1 NVLGERARERGFAE
15 HAKRPAAQGLVGE
28 AGGAVPAGDDRIH
41 HAPRPHRGCT
51 GRRLV
56 AVRLDVTGRVAA
68 EDVRRGHGR
77 GRDAPERPDVV
88 MVEGRGAH
96 PDQRPAGP
104 RHGFRQLA
112 DGQVGQRVLAAH
124 GRRIHRKH
132 FGDRSMVLTMRLDT
146 VLEGRRQPVF
156 SFEFFPPK
164 TDDGVRQL
172 FEAISHLRDLEPTFV
187 SVTYGAGGSVRTR
200 TVDLVTRTR
209 RELDIEPVAHLTC
222 VDATVDDLRGILD
235 GLRQAGIDNVLALRG
250 DPPEG
255 DERFVATL
263 GGLAHGN
270 ELMELITADYG
281 FCVGGACY
289 PEKHPESADADEDVR
304 SAKRKADAG
313 ASYLI
318 TNLFFDNTM
327 YFDFVAR
334 ARAAGVT
341 VPIIPGIMPVTNVGQ
356 IRRFTSKIGATIPD
370 ALLEALRSRET
381 DPEAVLQLGVAWAT
395 LQCAELLAGGA
406 PGVHFYTMNR
416 SPATRAILSAL
427 RAARPWD
434 R

>member
-1 NVLGERARERGFAE
+1 M
-15 HAKRPAAQGLVGE
+15 
-28 AGGAVPAGDDRIH
+28 
-41 HAPRPHRGCT
+41 
-51 GRRLV
+51 
-56 AVRLDVTGRVAA
+56 
-68 EDVRRGHGR
+68 
-77 GRDAPERPDVV
+77 VV
-88 MVEGRGAH
+88 
-96 PDQRPAGP
+96 
-104 RHGFRQLA
+104 
-112 DGQVGQRVLAAH
+112 
-124 GRRIHRKH
+124 
-132 FGDRSMVLTMRLDT
+132 TMRLDS

-164 TDDGVRQL
+164 TDEGVRQL
-172 FEAISHLRDLEPTFV
+172 FEAISHLRELEPTFV

-200 TVDLVTRTR
+200 TVDLVTRIR

-222 VDATVDDLRGILD
+222 VDATVDDLQSILD
-235 GLRQAGIDNVLALRG
+235 GLRDAGIDNVLALRG

-255 DERFVATL
+255 VDRFVATA
-263 GGLAHGN
+263 GGLAHGS
-270 ELMELITADYG
+270 ELMELITARYG

-318 TNLFFDNTM
+318 TNLFFDNRM
-327 YFDFVAR
+327 YFEFVAR

-356 IRRFTSKIGATIPD
+356 IRRFTSKIGASIPE
-370 ALLEALRSRET
+370 ALLEALRSREN

-434 R
+434 RVR

>member
-1 NVLGERARERGFAE
+1 
-15 HAKRPAAQGLVGE
+15 
-28 AGGAVPAGDDRIH
+28 
-41 HAPRPHRGCT
+41 
-51 GRRLV
+51 
-56 AVRLDVTGRVAA
+56 
-68 EDVRRGHGR
+68 
-77 GRDAPERPDVV
+77 
-88 MVEGRGAH
+88 
-96 PDQRPAGP
+96 
-104 RHGFRQLA
+104 
-112 DGQVGQRVLAAH
+112 
-124 GRRIHRKH
+124 
-132 FGDRSMVLTMRLDT
+132 MRLNT
-146 VLEGRRQPVF
+146 VLEGRQQPVF
-156 SFEFFPPK
+156 SFEFSPPK

-172 FEAISHLRDLEPTFV
+172 FEVISHLRELEPTFV
-187 SVTYGAGGSVRTR
+187 SVTYGAMGSVRAR
-200 TVDLVTRTR
+200 TVDLVTRIR

-222 VDATVDDLRGILD
+222 VDATVDDLQGILD
-235 GLRQAGIDNVLALRG
+235 GLRDAGIDNVLALRG

-255 DERFVATL
+255 TERFTATA
-263 GGLAHGN
+263 GGLAHGS
-270 ELMELITADYG
+270 ELMEMITSRYA

-289 PEKHPESADADEDVR
+289 PEKHPESAHADEDVR

-318 TNLFFDNTM
+318 TNLFFTPQL

-334 ARAAGVT
+334 ARAAGVS

-356 IRRFTSKIGATIPD
+356 IRRFTSKIGATIPE
-370 ALLEALRSRET
+370 ALLDALRSRED

-434 R
+434 RVR

>member
-1 NVLGERARERGFAE
+1 
-15 HAKRPAAQGLVGE
+15 
-28 AGGAVPAGDDRIH
+28 
-41 HAPRPHRGCT
+41 
-51 GRRLV
+51 
-56 AVRLDVTGRVAA
+56 
-68 EDVRRGHGR
+68 
-77 GRDAPERPDVV
+77 
-88 MVEGRGAH
+88 
-96 PDQRPAGP
+96 
-104 RHGFRQLA
+104 
-112 DGQVGQRVLAAH
+112 
-124 GRRIHRKH
+124 
-132 FGDRSMVLTMRLDT
+132 MVLTMRLDT

-164 TDDGVRQL
+164 TDEGVRQL
-172 FEAISHLRDLEPTFV
+172 FEAISHLRELEPTFV

-200 TVDLVTRTR
+200 TVDLVTRIR

-222 VDATVDDLRGILD
+222 VDATVDDLQGILD
-235 GLRQAGIDNVLALRG
+235 GLRDAGIDNVLALRG

-255 DERFVATL
+255 VERFAPTA
-263 GGLAHGN
+263 GGLAHGS
-270 ELMELITADYG
+270 ELMELITTRYG

-289 PEKHPESADADEDVR
+289 PEKHPESADAEEDVR
-304 SAKRKADAG
+304 SAKRKAEAG

-318 TNLFFDNTM
+318 TNLFFDNRM
-327 YFDFVAR
+327 YFDFVTR

-341 VPIIPGIMPVTNVGQ
+341 LPIIPGIMPVTNVGQ
-356 IRRFTSKIGATIPD
+356 IRRFTSKIGASIPE
-370 ALLEALRSRET
+370 ALLEALRSRED

-434 R
+434 RVR

>member
-1 NVLGERARERGFAE
+1 
-15 HAKRPAAQGLVGE
+15 
-28 AGGAVPAGDDRIH
+28 
-41 HAPRPHRGCT
+41 
-51 GRRLV
+51 
-56 AVRLDVTGRVAA
+56 
-68 EDVRRGHGR
+68 
-77 GRDAPERPDVV
+77 
-88 MVEGRGAH
+88 
-96 PDQRPAGP
+96 
-104 RHGFRQLA
+104 
-112 DGQVGQRVLAAH
+112 
-124 GRRIHRKH
+124 
-132 FGDRSMVLTMRLDT
+132 MRLDT

-200 TVDLVTRTR
+200 TVDLVTRIR
-209 RELDIEPVAHLTC
+209 RELDIEPVAHLTV
-222 VDATVDDLRGILD
+222 VDATVDDLRAILD
-235 GLRQAGIDNVLALRG
+235 GLRDAGIDNVLALRG

-255 DERFVATL
+255 DERFVATV
-263 GGLAHGN
+263 GGLAHSN

-289 PEKHPESADADEDVR
+289 PEKHPESADGDEDVR

-318 TNLFFDNTM
+318 TNLFFDNRM

-334 ARAAGVT
+334 ARVAGVT

-356 IRRFTSKIGATIPD
+356 IRRFTSKIGASIPE
-370 ALLEALRSRET
+370 ALLDALRSREN
-381 DPEAVLQLGVAWAT
+381 DPDAVLQLGVAWAT

-434 R
+434 RVR

>member
-1 NVLGERARERGFAE
+1 
-15 HAKRPAAQGLVGE
+15 
-28 AGGAVPAGDDRIH
+28 
-41 HAPRPHRGCT
+41 
-51 GRRLV
+51 
-56 AVRLDVTGRVAA
+56 
-68 EDVRRGHGR
+68 
-77 GRDAPERPDVV
+77 
-88 MVEGRGAH
+88 
-96 PDQRPAGP
+96 
-104 RHGFRQLA
+104 
-112 DGQVGQRVLAAH
+112 
-124 GRRIHRKH
+124 
-132 FGDRSMVLTMRLDT
+132 MVLTMRLDT

-200 TVDLVTRTR
+200 TVDLVTRIR
-209 RELDIEPVAHLTC
+209 RELDIEPVAHLTV
-222 VDATVDDLRGILD
+222 VDATVDDLRAILD
-235 GLRQAGIDNVLALRG
+235 GLRDAGIDNVLALRG

-255 DERFVATL
+255 DERFVATV
-263 GGLAHGN
+263 GGLAHSN

-289 PEKHPESADADEDVR
+289 PEKHPESADGDEDVR

-318 TNLFFDNTM
+318 TNLFFDNRM

-334 ARAAGVT
+334 ARVAGVT

-356 IRRFTSKIGATIPD
+356 IRRFTSKIGASIPE
-370 ALLEALRSRET
+370 ALLDALRSREN
-381 DPEAVLQLGVAWAT
+381 DPDAVLQLGVAWAT

-434 R
+434 RVR

>member
-1 NVLGERARERGFAE
+1 
-15 HAKRPAAQGLVGE
+15 
-28 AGGAVPAGDDRIH
+28 
-41 HAPRPHRGCT
+41 
-51 GRRLV
+51 
-56 AVRLDVTGRVAA
+56 
-68 EDVRRGHGR
+68 
-77 GRDAPERPDVV
+77 
-88 MVEGRGAH
+88 
-96 PDQRPAGP
+96 
-104 RHGFRQLA
+104 
-112 DGQVGQRVLAAH
+112 
-124 GRRIHRKH
+124 
-132 FGDRSMVLTMRLDT
+132 MVLTMRLDT

-164 TDDGVRQL
+164 TDEGVRQL
-172 FEAISHLRDLEPTFV
+172 FEAISHLRELEPTFV

-200 TVDLVTRTR
+200 TVDLVTRIR

-222 VDATVDDLRGILD
+222 VDATVADLQAILD
-235 GLRQAGIDNVLALRG
+235 GLRDAGIDNVLALRG
-250 DPPEG
+250 DPPDG
-255 DERFVATL
+255 SDGFIATA
-263 GGLAHGN
+263 GGLAHGS
-270 ELMELITADYG
+270 ELMELITARYG

-318 TNLFFDNTM
+318 TNLFFDNRM
-327 YFDFVAR
+327 YFDFVIR

-341 VPIIPGIMPVTNVGQ
+341 LPIIPGIMPVTNVGQ
-356 IRRFTSKIGATIPD
+356 IRRFTSKIGATIPE
-370 ALLEALRSRET
+370 ALLDALRSRED

-434 R
+434 RVR

>member
-1 NVLGERARERGFAE
+1 
-15 HAKRPAAQGLVGE
+15 
-28 AGGAVPAGDDRIH
+28 
-41 HAPRPHRGCT
+41 
-51 GRRLV
+51 
-56 AVRLDVTGRVAA
+56 
-68 EDVRRGHGR
+68 
-77 GRDAPERPDVV
+77 
-88 MVEGRGAH
+88 
-96 PDQRPAGP
+96 
-104 RHGFRQLA
+104 
-112 DGQVGQRVLAAH
+112 
-124 GRRIHRKH
+124 
-132 FGDRSMVLTMRLDT
+132 MRLDT

-164 TDDGVRQL
+164 TDEGVRQL
-172 FEAISHLRDLEPTFV
+172 FEAISHLRELEPTFV
-187 SVTYGAGGSVRTR
+187 SVTYGAGGSVRAR
-200 TVDLVTRTR
+200 TVDLVTRIR

-222 VDATVDDLRGILD
+222 VDASVEDLEGILD
-235 GLRQAGIDNVLALRG
+235 GLRDAGIDNVLALRG

-255 DERFVATL
+255 AERFQAAV
-263 GGLAHGN
+263 GGLAHGS
-270 ELMELITADYG
+270 ELMELITARYP

-289 PEKHPESADADEDVR
+289 PEKHPESADTEEDVR
-304 SAKRKADAG
+304 SAKRKEDAG

-318 TNLFFDNTM
+318 TNLFFDNHM
-327 YFDFVAR
+327 YFDFVSR

-356 IRRFTSKIGATIPD
+356 ITRFTSKIGATIPE
-370 ALLEALRSRET
+370 ALLDALRSREH

-434 R
+434 RVR

>member
-1 NVLGERARERGFAE
+1 
-15 HAKRPAAQGLVGE
+15 
-28 AGGAVPAGDDRIH
+28 
-41 HAPRPHRGCT
+41 
-51 GRRLV
+51 
-56 AVRLDVTGRVAA
+56 
-68 EDVRRGHGR
+68 
-77 GRDAPERPDVV
+77 
-88 MVEGRGAH
+88 
-96 PDQRPAGP
+96 
-104 RHGFRQLA
+104 
-112 DGQVGQRVLAAH
+112 
-124 GRRIHRKH
+124 
-132 FGDRSMVLTMRLDT
+132 MRLDT

-172 FEAISHLRDLEPTFV
+172 FETISQLRELEPTFV

-200 TVDLVTRTR
+200 TVDLVTRIR

-222 VDATVDDLRGILD
+222 VDATVVELRGILN
-235 GLRQAGIDNVLALRG
+235 GLRDAGVDNVLALRG

-255 DERFVATL
+255 VERFIATE
-263 GGLAHGN
+263 GGLAHGS
-270 ELMELITADYG
+270 ELMELITGSYP

-289 PEKHPESADADEDVR
+289 PEKHPESANADEDVR

-318 TNLFFDNTM
+318 TNLFFDNRV

-334 ARAAGVT
+334 ARSAGVT

-356 IRRFTSKIGATIPD
+356 IRRFTLKIGATIPE
-370 ALLEALRSRET
+370 ALLEALRSREA
-381 DPEAVLQLGVAWAT
+381 DPDAVLQLGVAWAT
-395 LQCAELLAGGA
+395 LQSAELLAGGA

-434 R
+434 RVR

>member
-1 NVLGERARERGFAE
+1 
-15 HAKRPAAQGLVGE
+15 
-28 AGGAVPAGDDRIH
+28 
-41 HAPRPHRGCT
+41 
-51 GRRLV
+51 
-56 AVRLDVTGRVAA
+56 
-68 EDVRRGHGR
+68 
-77 GRDAPERPDVV
+77 
-88 MVEGRGAH
+88 
-96 PDQRPAGP
+96 
-104 RHGFRQLA
+104 
-112 DGQVGQRVLAAH
+112 
-124 GRRIHRKH
+124 
-132 FGDRSMVLTMRLDT
+132 MVLTMRLDT

-164 TDDGVRQL
+164 TDEGVRQL
-172 FEAISHLRDLEPTFV
+172 FEAISHLRELEPTFV

-200 TVDLVTRTR
+200 TVDLVTRIR

-222 VDATVDDLRGILD
+222 VDATVDDLQGILD
-235 GLRQAGIDNVLALRG
+235 GLRDAGIDNVLALRG

-255 DERFVATL
+255 VERFAPTA
-263 GGLAHGN
+263 GGLAHGS
-270 ELMELITADYG
+270 ELMELITTRYG

-289 PEKHPESADADEDVR
+289 PEKHPESADAEEDVR

-318 TNLFFDNTM
+318 TNLFFDNRM
-327 YFDFVAR
+327 YFDFVTR

-341 VPIIPGIMPVTNVGQ
+341 LPIIPGIMPVTNVGQ
-356 IRRFTSKIGATIPD
+356 IRRFTSKIGASIPD
-370 ALLEALRSRET
+370 ALLEALRSRED

-434 R
+434 RVR

>member
-1 NVLGERARERGFAE
+1 M
-15 HAKRPAAQGLVGE
+15 
-28 AGGAVPAGDDRIH
+28 
-41 HAPRPHRGCT
+41 
-51 GRRLV
+51 
-56 AVRLDVTGRVAA
+56 
-68 EDVRRGHGR
+68 
-77 GRDAPERPDVV
+77 VV
-88 MVEGRGAH
+88 
-96 PDQRPAGP
+96 
-104 RHGFRQLA
+104 
-112 DGQVGQRVLAAH
+112 
-124 GRRIHRKH
+124 
-132 FGDRSMVLTMRLDT
+132 TMRLDS

-164 TDDGVRQL
+164 TDEGVRQL
-172 FEAISHLRDLEPTFV
+172 FEAISHLRELEPTFV

-200 TVDLVTRTR
+200 TVDLVTRIR

-222 VDATVDDLRGILD
+222 VDATVDDLESILD
-235 GLRQAGIDNVLALRG
+235 GLRDAGIDNVLALRG

-255 DERFVATL
+255 VDRFVATA
-263 GGLAHGN
+263 GGLAHGS
-270 ELMELITADYG
+270 ELMELVTSRYG

-318 TNLFFDNTM
+318 TNLFFDNRM
-327 YFDFVAR
+327 YFEFVTR

-356 IRRFTSKIGATIPD
+356 IRRFTSKIGATIPE
-370 ALLEALRSRET
+370 ALLEALRSREN

-434 R
+434 RVR

>member
-1 NVLGERARERGFAE
+1 
-15 HAKRPAAQGLVGE
+15 
-28 AGGAVPAGDDRIH
+28 
-41 HAPRPHRGCT
+41 
-51 GRRLV
+51 
-56 AVRLDVTGRVAA
+56 
-68 EDVRRGHGR
+68 
-77 GRDAPERPDVV
+77 
-88 MVEGRGAH
+88 
-96 PDQRPAGP
+96 
-104 RHGFRQLA
+104 
-112 DGQVGQRVLAAH
+112 
-124 GRRIHRKH
+124 
-132 FGDRSMVLTMRLDT
+132 MVLTMRLDT

-164 TDDGVRQL
+164 TDEGVRQL
-172 FEAISHLRDLEPTFV
+172 FEAISHLRELEPTFV

-200 TVDLVTRTR
+200 TVELVTRIR

-222 VDATVDDLRGILD
+222 VDATVEDLQGILD
-235 GLRQAGIDNVLALRG
+235 GLRDAGIDNVLALRG

-255 DERFVATL
+255 SERFVATA
-263 GGLAHGN
+263 GGLAHGS
-270 ELMELITADYG
+270 ELMELITARYG

-289 PEKHPESADADEDVR
+289 PEKHPESANADEDVR
-304 SAKRKADAG
+304 SARRKAEAG

-318 TNLFFDNTM
+318 TNLFFDNRM

-334 ARAAGVT
+334 VRSAGVT
-341 VPIIPGIMPVTNVGQ
+341 LPIIPGIMPVTNVGQ
-356 IRRFTSKIGATIPD
+356 IRRFTSKIGATIPE
-370 ALLEALRSRET
+370 ALLVALRSREN

-434 R
+434 RVR

>member
-1 NVLGERARERGFAE
+1 M
-15 HAKRPAAQGLVGE
+15 
-28 AGGAVPAGDDRIH
+28 
-41 HAPRPHRGCT
+41 
-51 GRRLV
+51 
-56 AVRLDVTGRVAA
+56 
-68 EDVRRGHGR
+68 
-77 GRDAPERPDVV
+77 VV
-88 MVEGRGAH
+88 
-96 PDQRPAGP
+96 
-104 RHGFRQLA
+104 
-112 DGQVGQRVLAAH
+112 
-124 GRRIHRKH
+124 
-132 FGDRSMVLTMRLDT
+132 TMRLDT

-156 SFEFFPPK
+156 SFEFSPPK

-172 FEAISHLRDLEPTFV
+172 FEAISHLRELEPTFV

-200 TVDLVTRTR
+200 TVDLVTRIH

-222 VDATVDDLRGILD
+222 IDATVEDLQGILD
-235 GLRQAGIDNVLALRG
+235 ELRDAGIDNVLALRG

-255 DERFVATL
+255 VERFVATA
-263 GGLAHGN
+263 GGLAHGS
-270 ELMELITADYG
+270 ELMELITAHYG

-289 PEKHPESADADEDVR
+289 PEKHPESADADEDIR

-318 TNLFFDNTM
+318 TNLFFDNRP

-356 IRRFTSKIGATIPD
+356 IRRFTLKIGATIPEP
-370 ALLEALRSRET
+370 LLDALRSRED

-434 R
+434 RVR

>member
-1 NVLGERARERGFAE
+1 
-15 HAKRPAAQGLVGE
+15 
-28 AGGAVPAGDDRIH
+28 
-41 HAPRPHRGCT
+41 
-51 GRRLV
+51 
-56 AVRLDVTGRVAA
+56 
-68 EDVRRGHGR
+68 
-77 GRDAPERPDVV
+77 
-88 MVEGRGAH
+88 
-96 PDQRPAGP
+96 
-104 RHGFRQLA
+104 
-112 DGQVGQRVLAAH
+112 
-124 GRRIHRKH
+124 
-132 FGDRSMVLTMRLDT
+132 MVLTMRLDS

-172 FEAISHLRDLEPTFV
+172 FEAISHLRELEPTFV

-200 TVDLVTRTR
+200 TVDLVTRIR

-222 VDATVDDLRGILD
+222 VDATADDLRGILD
-235 GLRQAGIDNVLALRG
+235 ALREAGVDNVLALRG
-250 DPPEG
+250 DAPEG
-255 DERFVATL
+255 TERFVPTA

-270 ELMELITADYG
+270 ELMELITAGYD

-289 PEKHPESADADEDVR
+289 PEKHPESADAEEDVR

-318 TNLFFDNTM
+318 TNLFFDNQM

-356 IRRFTSKIGATIPD
+356 IRRFTSKIGATIPEALLD
-370 ALLEALRSRET
+370 ALRLREN
-381 DPEAVLQLGVAWAT
+381 DPEAVLQLGVAWAA
-395 LQCAELLAGGA
+395 LQCSELLAGGA

-434 R
+434 RVR